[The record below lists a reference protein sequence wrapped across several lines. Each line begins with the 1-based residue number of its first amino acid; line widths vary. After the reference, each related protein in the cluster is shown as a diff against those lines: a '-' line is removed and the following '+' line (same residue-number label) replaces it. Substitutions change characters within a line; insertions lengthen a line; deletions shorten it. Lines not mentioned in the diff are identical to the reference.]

1 MGMGFL
7 CLNFKESHSKGVLQI
22 KMSRASVNVLIVLKL
37 LICLAGILRVPF
49 FEEADVVELL

>member
-7 CLNFKESHSKGVLQI
+7 CLNFNESHCKGVLQI

-49 FEEADVVELL
+49 F